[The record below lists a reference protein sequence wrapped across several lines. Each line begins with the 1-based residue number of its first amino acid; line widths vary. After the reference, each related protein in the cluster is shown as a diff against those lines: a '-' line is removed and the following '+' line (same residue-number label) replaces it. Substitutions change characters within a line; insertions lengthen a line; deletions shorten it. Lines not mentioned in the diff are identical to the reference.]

1 MDERRRA
8 PRGAV
13 RALDEKLARRTLMG
27 ASVQRSLGEM
37 SAEGY
42 DGGSVGGRAGERGDG
57 RDNGNEASSERGEV
71 GICVAWAANVFSFAI
86 PRTSFKL
93 RLD

>member
-27 ASVQRSLGEM
+27 ASVQRSFVQDV
-37 SAEGY
+37 
-42 DGGSVGGRAGERGDG
+42 DGNGSKDGSVQWFETLTLRDVGR
-57 RDNGNEASSERGEV
+57 V
-71 GICVAWAANVFSFAI
+71 V
-86 PRTSFKL
+86 L
-93 RLD
+93 RR